1 MWSGGC
7 ARIKITRIWL
17 YYYNNKKIGEID
29 FLIEK
34 DNQVIPIEVKSGK
47 DYKRHS
53 TLNNLLELHNYSVA
67 YIFCNENIRQTY
79 KKIYLP
85 IYLIMFLE
93 NQMPNLN
100 QKIKLDISKLI

>member
-1 MWSGGC
+1 M
-7 ARIKITRIWL
+7 
-17 YYYNNKKIGEID
+17 
-29 FLIEK
+29 IEK

-53 TLNNLLELHNYSVA
+53 ALNNLLELHNYSAA
-67 YIFCNENIRQTY
+67 YIFCNENIRQTD